1 MNETHTRN
9 ADPDGQAA
17 QEVEDY
23 LRTHPDFFDRRHTLL
38 AEISVPHPAH
48 GVVSLIER
56 QVELLRERNRQ
67 LEAKLVDLVAVARE
81 NEALSSRL
89 HRLALALMDSEDIND
104 VVNTTVDLLRNE
116 FPATPVVVRI
126 LTAAGEM
133 EAVPSEHFM
142 DIATADALFDSLF
155 AAHRPLCGG
164 LDPEQKAFLFGDA
177 VVRSAV
183 LVPLSDGRRLGVL
196 ALGSLESDRFHSG
209 MGTLFLGHLGELVS
223 RALKGHLLN

>member
-9 ADPDGQAA
+9 SDADGQAA

-23 LRTHPDFFDRRHTLL
+23 LRAHPDFFDRRHALL
-38 AEISVPHPAH
+38 VELSVPHPAH
-48 GVVSLIER
+48 GAVSLIER

-116 FPATPVVVRI
+116 FPATPVVVRV

-142 DIATADALFDSLF
+142 DAATAERLFDKLYIG
-155 AAHRPLCGG
+155 HRPVCGA
-164 LDPEQKAFLFGDA
+164 LDPEQKAYLFGEVA
-177 VVRSAV
+177 VRSAV

-196 ALGSLESDRFHSG
+196 ALGSLEFNRFHHG

-223 RALKGHLLN
+223 RAIKGHLLN